1 MSDSHEH
8 TPDKASIWSSLA
20 ILLSLALTLFVLVSG
35 ASLIL
40 TSLSFT
46 RAIEH
51 PAPPAAS
58 SAPAPA
64 AAPSAAA
71 APAAAP
77 SGSIT
82 EITLKPGPVN
92 PMSFETTSF
101 KVKAGSKIK
110 VTFSNEGNAPLQ
122 HNLVI
127 GKIGSKD
134 KLIAASNSMLTDMAG
149 AMAKGY
155 IPDSPEILAH
165 TKLLNLHDKETL
177 EITVPAEKGS
187 YPYLCTFPGHAA
199 IMNGTMEV
207 E

>member
-1 MSDSHEH
+1 MSDSHEQ
-8 TPDKASIWSSLA
+8 TTDKASIWSSLS

-35 ASLIL
+35 ASFIL
-40 TSLSFT
+40 GSLSFT

-51 PAPPAAS
+51 PAPPAAP

-64 AAPSAAA
+64 TAAA

-77 SGSIT
+77 SGTIT

-177 EITVPAEKGS
+177 EITVPAEKGA